1 MFRLYTKCIRFTTNK
16 QFRYITTETQMPKAI
31 KAAVY
36 TAFVQLIKCSMWK
49 KIYQPS
55 LTNTFT
61 HTKRSAHT
69 AHTHWY
75 TFELLKSPVNSSS
88 RSENVCNTVVTDG
101 WIFVRLE
108 WLLFDVRHTKT
119 VINSHNF
126 TLFVRFARDWLVNFF
141 LLIHSLFWIVLSMA
155 NFMVSKSSGYFP
167 FGFFANHLAFTFHFA
182 RPWKN
187 FDEEKK
193 KRTPEIDILW
203 IETKHAHKTILYESI
218 PQWNCSFFPTHK

>member
-1 MFRLYTKCIRFTTNK
+1 MFRLYTECIRFKTNK

-36 TAFVQLIKCSMWK
+36 TALVQLIKCSMWK
-49 KIYQPS
+49 KLYQPS
-55 LTNTFT
+55 LTNTQKEARTPHT
-61 HTKRSAHT
+61 HTTLIHIG
-69 AHTHWY
+69 
-75 TFELLKSPVNSSS
+75 LLKSPANSSS

-126 TLFVRFARDWLVNFF
+126 TLFVRFARDSLLICF
-141 LLIHSLFWIVLSMA
+141 LLIHSLFWIILSMA

-167 FGFFANHLAFTFHFA
+167 FGFFANHLAFTFHFV

-187 FDEEKK
+187 FDEERK

-203 IETKHAHKTILYESI
+203 IETKHAHKTISYESI